1 MAFIGSNRQQRMR
14 GIIVFLAG
22 MMALS
27 MDAQVTR
34 RKMLTSFYKATTY
47 CNAGNPDKAIETLK
61 EIAELAPMYPDTYLR
76 MAEIYDNA
84 GNKESAIVMYRK
96 YINLEM
102 DDAKIEVSSE
112 RLRILEAELGVEHYE
127 DEEEKQALELFAK
140 YNVIQQAGEMDGVE
154 NKSSVQTGL
163 QLFADTDMKSANG
176 KSLVEK
182 KTEEAAVKEREAQPV
197 KDEQIAGKRKGLR
210 QLNLSALIETRNEN
224 KREEGSVDAAKVVA
238 ENETVASELKEV
250 SVKEQE
256 SNGDSS
262 ADEFMQ
268 TKNMVPE
275 EDVTLD
281 EEFLAKA
288 YVVPIGNVLDS
299 ISSGD
304 QCDMPLFIYPKRARL
319 EEYGISRE
327 QVIGVQSQ
335 KVRPEDLT
343 AILSGRWVSS
353 ECKGNG
359 RETWIF
365 TVSQT
370 GNLWH
375 VALDDDSGV
384 YLEEDDDFVDVSWN
398 AIKNIWAYNHAMSNQ
413 IKELQAKTV
422 RAEIKNE
429 ILSYTFV
436 TEHQQKP
443 HRTVYTWSRNI
454 LEGIADFIPFGGVV
468 SQVGNTLINYVSE
481 KDQQKTYTTK
491 LQFFVKAVS
500 ANILKCEY
508 VVSERER
515 SSDGDKEISNYSN
528 ACYLYKVDDYYH
540 GFDFVSDGGRDAIT
554 QKRYALLKQ
563 DIEADPTKRYPLAYM
578 YYCGAGTN
586 KSLSK
591 AVYHMQML
599 AEKEN
604 CNRAKAWLV
613 PACYNLS
620 MDETYSNR
628 LIRKYFRNY
637 AKETLAELL
646 LNDYPY
652 ANSLQADILMS
663 EETNTEKIVPLYKR
677 AASLGDVYALY
688 KLGLVYADGAIE
700 ERDASKA
707 IQYLT
712 MAAEKGYANAHLELA
727 LLYKRGRLIAKDYA
741 RYIEHLYSAIDCG
754 SVEALKELSE
764 AYYLGLGVEQN
775 FNTAN
780 KIKNQYMKSSG
791 EEWKEVLN
799 VYGYNVYN
807 TIL

>member
-1 MAFIGSNRQQRMR
+1 MALIGSNKQQRMR
-14 GIIVFLAG
+14 TIIVFLVG
-22 MMALS
+22 MLVVS
-27 MDAQVTR
+27 VDAQVTR
-34 RKMLTSFYKATTY
+34 KKMLTSFYKATTY
-47 CNAGNPDKAIETLK
+47 CNAGNPDKAIEILK
-61 EIAELAPMYPDTYLR
+61 EIAEQAPMYPDTYLR
-76 MAEIYDNA
+76 MAEIYDDA
-84 GNKESAIVMYRK
+84 GNKESAVVMYRK

-102 DDAKIEVSSE
+102 NDAKIKVPSE
-112 RLRILEAELGVEHYE
+112 RLRTLETELGMGHYE
-127 DEEEKQALELFAK
+127 EKEEKQALELFAK
-140 YNVIQQAGEMDGVE
+140 YNVIQQTETADE
-154 NKSSVQTGL
+154 STPL
-163 QLFADTDMKSANG
+163 QLFVDTDTKSVYGEENP
-176 KSLVEK
+176 K
-182 KTEEAAVKEREAQPV
+182 KVAENKQNESV
-197 KDEQIAGKRKGLR
+197 AGKKGLR
-210 QLNLSALIETRNEN
+210 SLSLSALIETRNEN
-224 KREEGSVDAAKVVA
+224 KREETSGEAAKAVEEDAMVNKDQ
-238 ENETVASELKEV
+238 EVPASEER
-250 SVKEQE
+250 EG
-256 SNGDSS
+256 NGGSL

-268 TKNMVPE
+268 V
-275 EDVTLD
+275 EDTGTEQDVVLD

-288 YVVPIGNVLDS
+288 YVPMDNVFDS
-299 ISSGD
+299 ISSAS

-319 EEYGISRE
+319 EEYGISRDLT
-327 QVIGVQSQ
+327 IGVEQQ
-335 KVRPEDLT
+335 KLRPEDLS

-365 TVSQT
+365 TVTQT

-384 YLEEDDDFVDVSWN
+384 YLEEEDDFVDVSWN
-398 AIKNIWAYNHAMSNQ
+398 AIKNIWAYDHAMSNQ

-422 RAEIKNE
+422 KAEIKNE

-443 HRTVYTWSRNI
+443 HRTVWTWSRNI

-468 SQVGNTLINYVSE
+468 SQVGGTLIDYVAE

-491 LQFFVKAVS
+491 LQFFVKAVT
-500 ANILKCEY
+500 ANVLKCEY

-515 SSDGDKEISNYSN
+515 SSEGDKEIANYNN

-540 GFDFVSDGGRDAIT
+540 GFDFVSDDGHDAIT
-554 QKRYALLKQ
+554 KKRYALLKQ
-563 DIEADPTKRYPLAYM
+563 DVEGNPTKRYPLAYM

-628 LIRKYFRNY
+628 LVRKYFRNY
-637 AKETLAELL
+637 AKEMLAELL
-646 LNDYPY
+646 VNEY
-652 ANSLQADILMS
+652 AYAYSLQADILMS
-663 EETNTEKIVPLYKR
+663 DETNIDKIVPLYRK
-677 AASLGDVYALY
+677 AVSLGDVYALY
-688 KLGLVYADGAIE
+688 KLGLVYVDGVIE
-700 ERDASKA
+700 ERDAQKA

-712 MAAEKGYANAHLELA
+712 MAAEKGYANAYLELA
-727 LLYKRGRLIAKDYA
+727 LLYKRGRLVTRDYTK
-741 RYIEHLYSAIDCG
+741 YIEHLYCAIDCG

-764 AYYLGLGVEQN
+764 AYYLGLGVVQN
-775 FNTAN
+775 FNIAN
-780 KIKNQYMKSSG
+780 KIKNQYMQSSG